1 MRARSLRALLVAG
14 ALAIAWS
21 TTTTALA
28 DDNPPPGARDLGP
41 GVPLFNPAMGQ
52 AAIQAELN
60 AISTAQVHNEF
71 GSRRDAILFRPGTYG
86 SATNPL
92 SFQVGYYTTVAGPGQ
107 APNDVVINGEIEVL
121 NSVCWGTD
129 R

>member
-28 DDNPPPGARDLGP
+28 DDNPPPGAQDFGP
-41 GVPLFNPAMGQ
+41 SVHIFSPSMDQ

-60 AISTAQVHNEF
+60 AISVAQVHNEF
-71 GSRRDAILFRPGTYG
+71 GSRADAILFQPRN
-86 SATNPL
+86 S
-92 SFQVGYYTTVAGPGQ
+92 GPGPHPPHLQ
-107 APNDVVINGEIEVL
+107 DGLTN
-121 NSVCWGTD
+121 
-129 R
+129 